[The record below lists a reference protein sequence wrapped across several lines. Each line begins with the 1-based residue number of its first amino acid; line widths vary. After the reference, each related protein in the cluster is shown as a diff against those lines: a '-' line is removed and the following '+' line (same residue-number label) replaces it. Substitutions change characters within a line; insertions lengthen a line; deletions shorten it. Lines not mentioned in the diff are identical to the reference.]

1 MFKLNFV
8 ITNIEGGLGQGGS
21 EAYFT
26 EQNQQNIQ
34 ELRHGCRRIF
44 GTNGVAKIMNFHFSK
59 KNSDF
64 IISLFRCFYSVKKI
78 RIILEATDNITNF
91 GNFDLFRHV

>member
-44 GTNGVAKIMNFHFSK
+44 GTNGVAKILNFHFSK
-59 KNSDF
+59 K
-64 IISLFRCFYSVKKI
+64 II
-78 RIILEATDNITNF
+78 
-91 GNFDLFRHV
+91 

>member
-44 GTNGVAKIMNFHFSK
+44 GTNGVAKFRNFYFK

-64 IISLFRCFYSVKKI
+64 IVLLFRYFYSVQKT
-78 RIILEATDNITNF
+78 RIIVEAIANITNF
-91 GNFDLFRHV
+91 GNSDLFRHV